1 MRQFV
6 SEVDGIRLMR
16 GESELN
22 QDDSNAAEIP

>member
-6 SEVDGIRLMR
+6 SEVDGTRLMR
-16 GESELN
+16 GESKLN